1 MNEFFFQQA
10 TEGVMMQRW
19 FDARLIHENRNRG
32 LPYLNGLYH
41 SIDIWMPPKISSES
55 TIESIEVYPNGTV
68 ICISRF
74 V

>member
-1 MNEFFFQQA
+1 
-10 TEGVMMQRW
+10 MQRW

-68 ICISRF
+68 ICISRY
-74 V
+74 VHTCLSVSYV